1 MSMNTVILIIITYA
15 IVGIIAIIVTLFL
28 MNKKYK
34 KKYLDKLDELEVN
47 KNLIISGSILSE
59 LNKVESLVNNDELK
73 LMLKDWQER
82 FKYIKDEEVPRITD
96 SLIEIENLYG
106 LKSYKDLDNKIIATE
121 LDIYIIKVKAG
132 ILLNEIKE
140 ITLSEEK
147 NREIITKLKTNYRE
161 ILNKYNKKEQEF
173 NLIKTPIELQFENVD
188 KLFSA
193 FENAMENNRYTEIS
207 KIVKAI
213 DDLIGNLSIVID
225 EAPTII
231 LLGKNVIP
239 LKIQDITKIYK
250 KMIKDGYQ
258 LDFMNL
264 EYNIKETDKKI
275 ADIFDRLNVLNLEE
289 SIFELKTMLD
299 YYDSLYNDFDKERLG
314 KKTYEEYSRIIAL
327 KIPKLET
334 VTKDLISKIDD
345 IKYSYDLNDEDVNII
360 GEIDSELKSMKHDYD
375 LIISSHRN
383 KSFAYSKLAK
393 EMELLN
399 VRLTKT
405 KDKLEISVRTF
416 GSLKEDELRAREQL
430 DEITKVL
437 KEAKYKINSF
447 KLPVIPKKYFIEL
460 SEATEAINEVAKELE
475 KEVKSISTLNIRVDT
490 ARDLVLKLYNT
501 TSELI
506 KSAWMAEMAIVY
518 GNRYRPTNKE
528 IDLGLIKAESSFFKG
543 NFRNSLEYAIN
554 AISIIEPN
562 IHKRLLEE
570 YQK

>member
-1 MSMNTVILIIITYA
+1 MNMNTVVLIAITYA
-15 IVGIIAIIVTLFL
+15 IVGIIIIIVTLFI

-34 KKYLDKLDELEVN
+34 KKYLNKLEELEIN

-82 FKYIKDEEVPRITD
+82 FKYIKNEEVPRITD
-96 SLIEIENLYG
+96 SLIEIDNLFE
-106 LKSYKDLDNKIIATE
+106 LRDYKDLDNKIIAAE
-121 LDIYIIKVKAG
+121 LDIYIVKVKAG
-132 ILLNEIKE
+132 VLLNEIKE

-161 ILNKYNKKEQEF
+161 ILNKYTKKENEF
-173 NLIKTPIELQFENVD
+173 ELIKTPVELQFETVD
-188 KLFSA
+188 KLFRA
-193 FENAMENNRYTEIS
+193 FENAMDNNRYTEIS

-213 DDLIGNLSIVID
+213 DDLIGNLNIVIE
-225 EAPTII
+225 EAPSII
-231 LLGKNVIP
+231 LLGKNIIP
-239 LKIQDITKIYK
+239 LKIADIKKIHK
-250 KMIKDGYQ
+250 KMVLDGYQ

-264 EYNIKETDKKI
+264 DYNIKETEKKI
-275 ADIFDRLNVLNLEE
+275 ADIFDRLNVLNLED

-314 KKTYEEYSRIIAL
+314 KKSYEEYSRSIAL
-327 KIPKLET
+327 KIPKLVS
-334 VTKDLISKIDD
+334 VTKDLISKIEN
-345 IKYSYDLNDEDVNII
+345 IKYSYDLTDEDVNII
-360 GEIDSELKSMKHDYD
+360 GEIDSELDLMKHDYD
-375 LIISSHRN
+375 LLVSSHRN
-383 KSFAYSKLAK
+383 KTFAYSKLAK

-405 KDKLEISVRTF
+405 KDKLELSVRTF

-447 KLPVIPKKYFIEL
+447 KLPIIPKKYFIEL
-460 SEATEAINEVAKELE
+460 SEAVEAIGEVSKELD
-475 KEVKSISTLNIRVDT
+475 KEVKSIATLNIRVDT

-501 TSELI
+501 SAELT

-518 GNRYRPTNKE
+518 GNRYRYSNKE
-528 IDLGLIKAESSFFKG
+528 IDLGLIKAESNFFKG
-543 NFRNSLEYAIN
+543 NFRSSLEMAIN

-570 YQK
+570 YEK